1 MASVHLPLDDVP
13 FGDLMAERLGLPV
26 WVDNDVNAAVL
37 AEHRYGAARGTSH
50 AVMLALGTG
59 IGGGLILDGRVYR
72 GATGAAGELGHTVVD
87 DRRPALSLR
96 RPRLPRGARLGHGHR
111 DRGHRG
117 GARAPALGAG
127 EGAWR
132 PTARSAAASSPSWPT
147 PGTSWPPRP
156 SARSAAGWGRAW

>member
-37 AEHRYGAARGTSH
+37 AEHRYGAARGASH

-87 DRRPALSLR
+87 VDGP
-96 RPRLPRGARLGHGHR
+96 PCPCGGRGCLEVLASGTAIGIA
-111 DRGHRG
+111 GIEA
-117 GARAPALGAG
+117 ARAHPRSALGKRAG
-127 EGAWR
+127 GRRRDPRQLRHRAGPRRRRAGRW
-132 PTARSAAASSPSWPT
+132 
-147 PGTSWPPRP
+147 RP
-156 SARSAAGWGRAW
+156 SARSGAGSGRAW